1 MEEPQA
7 FLIELVVLSSVLHEY
22 GSEIYYKT
30 AVYEQERCKLKRR
43 DAPLLHDPFRE
54 ASLLLPH
61 NLEGQIFQPDL
72 PLPVQQE
79 PYF

>member
-1 MEEPQA
+1 MGTS
-7 FLIELVVLSSVLHEY
+7 FS
-22 GSEIYYKT
+22 
-30 AVYEQERCKLKRR
+30 LKRR
-43 DAPLLHDPFRE
+43 DAPLLHNPFRE
-54 ASLLLPH
+54 ASLLLLH